1 MIPENKISGLTQ
13 DKWFFS
19 TNTQNLNNF
28 IAQGLIT
35 EPCGMQKYYR
45 DILEDYPGWVPMFR
59 NKLPKDVLEKGRSEN
74 QRLSLCVLEC
84 SLDNINGS
92 VKALR
97 NNSGMGADYEVIEYK
112 LGDSSA
118 EQPSDIDIEVI
129 LIPRAIPL
137 TCIKFIYFEN
147 KEEKLLYESNAETF
161 SNLVFTD
168 LKGKFKANYSKLI
181 NNISDTTK
189 ISDELIHTIE
199 CQSNGQF
206 QDKNNYSRAYA
217 IGGALINSF
226 YFTKNGDLSNSVFK
240 YLAGVQHIE
249 QELTIDLQQV
259 INYLKN
265 ITTPSN
271 RLLEKMYT
279 GILDTISCSREIK
292 DDILEFLNT
301 FIIDDTPEF
310 QDKSQQRAK
319 QLSETLTD
327 FELNPSKSASE
338 FFNTAKSTVEKA
350 LFMLFLRESTD
361 DFLEFNLDCFT
372 EEDYLLYSIMFGIR
386 DGFINAPKNIKE
398 STGIQLYVSELM
410 ANYYHKS
417 ITSGISFNSIKNQP
431 PMTLQDMLNKQKFKS
446 WFAKQYK
453 IDAVKYTFKLP
464 KGEHQLNITSAG
476 IEFTLDSEPKYS
488 TVINEDIFSKAIL
501 SINTSD
507 YNKYFK
513 EHNKIK

>member
-1 MIPENKISGLTQ
+1 MIPENKISGLIQ

-45 DILEDYPGWVPMFR
+45 DILEDYLGWVPLFR
-59 NKLPKDVLEKGRSEN
+59 KKLPKDVLEKGRSEN

-84 SLDNINGS
+84 SLDNISGS

-97 NNSGMGADYEVIEYK
+97 NNSGMGAEYEVIEYN
-112 LGDSSA
+112 LGDSSV
-118 EQPSDIDIEVI
+118 EQSSDIDIEVI
-129 LIPRAIPL
+129 LIPGAIPL

-147 KEEKLLYESNAETF
+147 KEEKLLYESNAKTF

-181 NNISDTTK
+181 NNMNDTTN
-189 ISDELIHTIE
+189 ISDELLNTIE
-199 CQSNGQF
+199 RQSNSQF
-206 QDKNNYSRAYA
+206 QNKNNYSKAYA

-226 YFTKNGDLSNSVFK
+226 YFTKNGSLSNSVFK
-240 YLAGVQHIE
+240 YLVGVDHIE
-249 QELTIDLQQV
+249 QELTVDLQQV

-265 ITTPSN
+265 ISAPSN
-271 RLLEKMYT
+271 RLLDKMYT
-279 GILDTISCSREIK
+279 GILDTISCSRDIK
-292 DDILEFLNT
+292 DNILEFLNT
-301 FIIDDTPEF
+301 FIVEDTPEF
-310 QDKSQQRAK
+310 QEKSQQRAK
-319 QLSETLTD
+319 QLSKTLTD
-327 FELNPSKSASE
+327 FELNPNKSASE

-372 EEDYLLYSIMFGIR
+372 EEDYLLYSILFGIR
-386 DGFINAPKNIKE
+386 DGFINAPKDIKE
-398 STGIQLYVSELM
+398 STGIQLYLSEFM

-417 ITSGISFNSIKNQP
+417 ISSNISFTNIKNQP
-431 PMTLQDMLNKQKFKS
+431 PLTLQDMFNKQSFKA
-446 WFAKQYK
+446 WFAKHHK

-464 KGEHQLNITSAG
+464 KGEHQFNITSTG

-488 TVINEDIFSKAIL
+488 TVINEDIFSDAIL
-501 SINTSD
+501 SIHTSD